1 MVFTSATTRVYT
13 IKSASISKIFLFAIA
28 CLQIKMYTL
37 YNLLLIAT
45 KLMYIIYGVIR
56 LTELLVKAFV
66 KDKDNITNPMV
77 RGRYGI
83 LSGCAGV
90 AVNILLFAAKF
101 FVGIITNSISITAD
115 AVNNL
120 SDAGSCAVTVF
131 GFKMSSKPADD
142 EHPFGHGRIEYITAM
157 VVSFIVLFMGF
168 ELLTQSIDKIRNPED
183 VKFSLVGAIIIG
195 VSIFGKL
202 WLALFNR
209 KLGKKI
215 NSPAMT
221 AVVADSLSDI
231 AATSVTLI
239 ALILSNFYP
248 SLHID
253 GWLGIIVAGF
263 VLKAGFGIFKETLN
277 SLIGEPPTKET
288 VKKLEEKILSYEK
301 VTGIHDLILHNYG
314 PDKFFGSVHVEM
326 PSDFDVLHSH
336 DIIDNIERD
345 IMQEFG
351 IMFSIHYDPIEV
363 NNERV
368 TELKTIAETAVK
380 RINAD
385 LTIHDFRV
393 VDGPSHTNLIFDVVV
408 PRKFPLS
415 NDDLMAEISSEISK
429 NGTNFFAVMNI
440 EHAFV

>member
-1 MVFTSATTRVYT
+1 MTD
-13 IKSASISKIFLFAIA
+13 
-28 CLQIKMYTL
+28 
-37 YNLLLIAT
+37 
-45 KLMYIIYGVIR
+45 
-56 LTELLVKAFV
+56 LLVRLFV
-66 KDKDNITNPMV
+66 KDSDNISNPKV

-83 LSGCAGV
+83 LSGCAGIV
-90 AVNILLFAAKF
+90 VNVILFLAKF
-101 FVGIITNSISITAD
+101 LVGTVTNSIAITAD

-131 GFKMSSKPADD
+131 GFKMSSKPADED
-142 EHPFGHGRIEYITAM
+142 HPFGHGRIEYITAM

-183 VKFSLVGAIIIG
+183 VTFNLVGAIIIA

-239 ALILSNFYP
+239 ALVLSNFFP

-263 VLKAGFGIFKETLN
+263 VLKAGYGIFKETLN

-288 VKKLEEKILSYEK
+288 VEKLEAKILSYEH

-326 PSDFDVLHSH
+326 PSDFDVLYSH

-345 IMQEFG
+345 VMAEFG
-351 IMFSIHYDPIEV
+351 ILLSIHYDPVEV
-363 NNERV
+363 NNARV
-368 TELKTIAETAVK
+368 NELKIIAESAVK
-380 RINAD
+380 RISEE
-385 LTIHDFRV
+385 LSIHDFRV

-408 PRKFPLS
+408 PRKFSLS

-429 NGTNFFAVMNI
+429 INTNYFVVMNI

>member
-1 MVFTSATTRVYT
+1 MTT
-13 IKSASISKIFLFAIA
+13 
-28 CLQIKMYTL
+28 
-37 YNLLLIAT
+37 LLI
-45 KLMYIIYGVIR
+45 KLFI
-56 LTELLVKAFV
+56 
-66 KDKDNITNPMV
+66 KDKDNITNPKV

-83 LSGCAGV
+83 LSG
-90 AVNILLFAAKF
+90 
-101 FVGIITNSISITAD
+101 FVGIAVNVILFLAKFLVGTMTNSIAITAD

-131 GFKMSSKPADD
+131 GFKMASKPADAD
-142 EHPFGHGRIEYITAM
+142 HPFGHGRIEYITAM

-168 ELLTQSIDKIRNPED
+168 ELATQSVDKIRNPED
-183 VKFSLVGAIIIG
+183 VTFSLVGAIIIG
-195 VSIFGKL
+195 ISIFGKL

-239 ALILSNFYP
+239 ALILSKFFP
-248 SLHID
+248 SLHLD

-263 VLKAGFGIFKETLN
+263 VLKAGYGIFKETLN
-277 SLIGEPPTKET
+277 ALIGNPPTKET
-288 VKKLEEKILSYEK
+288 VEKLESKILSYEN

-326 PSDFDVLHSH
+326 PSDIDVMISH

-345 IMQEFG
+345 IFHESG
-351 IMFSIHYDPIEV
+351 IQLSIHYDPIEV

-368 TELKTIAETAVK
+368 RELKVIAAAAVR
-380 RINAD
+380 RISEE
-385 LTIHDFRV
+385 LSIHDFRV

-429 NGTNFFAVMNI
+429 NGRNFFAVINI
-440 EHAFV
+440 EYAFV

>member
-1 MVFTSATTRVYT
+1 MTT
-13 IKSASISKIFLFAIA
+13 
-28 CLQIKMYTL
+28 
-37 YNLLLIAT
+37 LLI
-45 KLMYIIYGVIR
+45 KLFI
-56 LTELLVKAFV
+56 
-66 KDKDNITNPMV
+66 KDKDNITNPKV

-83 LSGCAGV
+83 LSG
-90 AVNILLFAAKF
+90 
-101 FVGIITNSISITAD
+101 FVGIAVNVILFLAKFLVGTMTNSIAITAD

-131 GFKMSSKPADD
+131 GFKMASKPADAD
-142 EHPFGHGRIEYITAM
+142 HPFGHGRIEYITAM

-168 ELLTQSIDKIRNPED
+168 ELATQSVDKIRNPED
-183 VKFSLVGAIIIG
+183 VTFSLVGAIIIG

-239 ALILSNFYP
+239 ALVLSKFFP
-248 SLHID
+248 SLHLD

-263 VLKAGFGIFKETLN
+263 VLKAGFGIFKDTLN
-277 SLIGEPPTKET
+277 SLIGKPPTKET
-288 VKKLEEKILSYEK
+288 VEKIEAKILSYEN
-301 VTGIHDLILHNYG
+301 VSGIHDLILHNYG

-326 PSDFDVLHSH
+326 PSDIDVMISH

-345 IMQEFG
+345 IFRESG
-351 IMFSIHYDPIEV
+351 IQLSIHYDPIEV

-368 TELKTIAETAVK
+368 KELKIIAEAAVK
-380 RINAD
+380 RISD
-385 LTIHDFRV
+385 ELTIHDFRV

-429 NGTNFFAVMNI
+429 NGRNFFAVMNI
-440 EHAFV
+440 EYAFV

>member
-1 MVFTSATTRVYT
+1 MTD
-13 IKSASISKIFLFAIA
+13 
-28 CLQIKMYTL
+28 
-37 YNLLLIAT
+37 
-45 KLMYIIYGVIR
+45 
-56 LTELLVKAFV
+56 LLVRLFV
-66 KDKDNITNPMV
+66 KDSDNISNPKV

-83 LSGCAGV
+83 LSGCAGIV
-90 AVNILLFAAKF
+90 VNVILFLAKF
-101 FVGIITNSISITAD
+101 LVGTVTNSIAITAD

-131 GFKMSSKPADD
+131 GFKMSSKPADAD
-142 EHPFGHGRIEYITAM
+142 HPFGHGRIEYITAM

-183 VKFSLVGAIIIG
+183 VTFNLVGAIIIA

-239 ALILSNFYP
+239 ALVLSNFFP

-263 VLKAGFGIFKETLN
+263 VLKAGYGIFKETLN

-288 VKKLEEKILSYEK
+288 VEKLEVKILSYEH

-326 PSDFDVLHSH
+326 PSDFDVLYSH

-345 IMQEFG
+345 VMAEFG
-351 IMFSIHYDPIEV
+351 ILLSIHYDPVEV
-363 NNERV
+363 NNARV
-368 TELKTIAETAVK
+368 NELKIIAESAVK
-380 RINAD
+380 RISEE
-385 LTIHDFRV
+385 LSIHDFRV

-408 PRKFPLS
+408 PRKFSLS

-440 EHAFV
+440 EYAFV

>member
-1 MVFTSATTRVYT
+1 M
-13 IKSASISKIFLFAIA
+13 
-28 CLQIKMYTL
+28 
-37 YNLLLIAT
+37 
-45 KLMYIIYGVIR
+45 
-56 LTELLVKAFV
+56 TELLVKLFV
-66 KDKDNITNPMV
+66 KDSDNVSNPKV

-83 LSGCAGV
+83 LSGCVGI
-90 AVNILLFAAKF
+90 AVNVILFLAKF
-101 FVGIITNSISITAD
+101 LVGTVTNSIAITAD

-131 GFKMSSKPADD
+131 GFKMAGKPADED
-142 EHPFGHGRIEYITAM
+142 HPFGHGRIEYITAM

-183 VKFSLVGAIIIG
+183 VTFNLVGAIIIA

-202 WLALFNR
+202 WHALFNR

-231 AATSVTLI
+231 AATSVTLV
-239 ALILSNFYP
+239 ALILSNFFP

-263 VLKAGFGIFKETLN
+263 VLKAGYGIFKETLN

-288 VKKLEEKILSYEK
+288 VEKLEAKILSYEN

-326 PSDFDVLHSH
+326 PSDFDVLYSH

-345 IMQEFG
+345 VMAEFG
-351 IMFSIHYDPIEV
+351 ILLSIHYDPIEV
-363 NNERV
+363 NNARV
-368 TELKTIAETAVK
+368 NELKVIAETAVK
-380 RINAD
+380 RIGEE

-440 EHAFV
+440 EYAFV

>member
-1 MVFTSATTRVYT
+1 M
-13 IKSASISKIFLFAIA
+13 
-28 CLQIKMYTL
+28 
-37 YNLLLIAT
+37 
-45 KLMYIIYGVIR
+45 
-56 LTELLVKAFV
+56 TELLVKLFV
-66 KDKDNITNPMV
+66 KDSDNISDPKV

-83 LSGCAGV
+83 LSGFAGIV
-90 AVNILLFAAKF
+90 VNVILFLAKF
-101 FVGIITNSISITAD
+101 LVGTVTNSIAITAD

-142 EHPFGHGRIEYITAM
+142 DHPFGHGRIEYITAM

-183 VKFSLVGAIIIG
+183 VTFNLVGAIIIA

-239 ALILSNFYP
+239 ALILSNFFP

-263 VLKAGFGIFKETLN
+263 VLKAGYGIFKETLN
-277 SLIGEPPTKET
+277 SLIGEPPTRET
-288 VKKLEEKILSYEK
+288 VEKLEAKILSYEH

-326 PSDFDVLHSH
+326 PSDFDVLYSH

-345 IMQEFG
+345 VMAEFG
-351 IMFSIHYDPIEV
+351 ILLSIHYDPIEV
-363 NNERV
+363 NNTRV
-368 TELKTIAETAVK
+368 NELKVIAESAVR
-380 RINAD
+380 RISED
-385 LTIHDFRV
+385 LSIHDFRV

-408 PRKFPLS
+408 PRKFSLS

-429 NGTNFFAVMNI
+429 SGTNFFAVMNI
-440 EHAFV
+440 EYAFV

>member
-1 MVFTSATTRVYT
+1 MTD
-13 IKSASISKIFLFAIA
+13 
-28 CLQIKMYTL
+28 
-37 YNLLLIAT
+37 
-45 KLMYIIYGVIR
+45 
-56 LTELLVKAFV
+56 LLVRLFV
-66 KDKDNITNPMV
+66 KDSDNISNPKV

-83 LSGCAGV
+83 LSGCAGIV
-90 AVNILLFAAKF
+90 VNVILFLAKF
-101 FVGIITNSISITAD
+101 LVGTVTNSIAITAD

-131 GFKMSSKPADD
+131 GFKMSSKPADAD
-142 EHPFGHGRIEYITAM
+142 HPFGHGRIEYITAM

-183 VKFSLVGAIIIG
+183 VTFNLVGAIIIA

-239 ALILSNFYP
+239 ALVLSNFFP

-263 VLKAGFGIFKETLN
+263 VLKAGYGIFKETLN

-288 VKKLEEKILSYEK
+288 VEKLEAKILSYEH

-326 PSDFDVLHSH
+326 PSDFDVLYSH

-345 IMQEFG
+345 VMAEFG
-351 IMFSIHYDPIEV
+351 ILLSIHYDPVEV
-363 NNERV
+363 NNARV
-368 TELKTIAETAVK
+368 NELKIIAESAVK
-380 RINAD
+380 RISEE
-385 LTIHDFRV
+385 LSIHDFRV

-408 PRKFPLS
+408 PRKFSLS

-440 EHAFV
+440 EYAFV

>member
-1 MVFTSATTRVYT
+1 MTD
-13 IKSASISKIFLFAIA
+13 
-28 CLQIKMYTL
+28 
-37 YNLLLIAT
+37 
-45 KLMYIIYGVIR
+45 
-56 LTELLVKAFV
+56 LLVRLFV
-66 KDKDNITNPMV
+66 KDSDNISNPKV

-83 LSGCAGV
+83 LSGCAGIV
-90 AVNILLFAAKF
+90 MNVILFLAKF
-101 FVGIITNSISITAD
+101 LVGTVTNSIAITAD

-131 GFKMSSKPADD
+131 GFKMSSKPADAD
-142 EHPFGHGRIEYITAM
+142 HPFGHGRIEYITAM

-183 VKFSLVGAIIIG
+183 VTFNLVGAIIIA

-239 ALILSNFYP
+239 ALVLSNFFP

-263 VLKAGFGIFKETLN
+263 VLKAGYGIFKETLN

-288 VKKLEEKILSYEK
+288 VEKLEAKILSYEH

-326 PSDFDVLHSH
+326 PSDFDVLYSH

-345 IMQEFG
+345 IMAEFG
-351 IMFSIHYDPIEV
+351 ILLSIHYDPVEV
-363 NNERV
+363 NNARV
-368 TELKTIAETAVK
+368 NELKIIAESAVK
-380 RINAD
+380 RISEE
-385 LTIHDFRV
+385 LSIHDFRV

-408 PRKFPLS
+408 PRKFSLS

-440 EHAFV
+440 EYAFV

>member
-1 MVFTSATTRVYT
+1 MTD
-13 IKSASISKIFLFAIA
+13 
-28 CLQIKMYTL
+28 
-37 YNLLLIAT
+37 
-45 KLMYIIYGVIR
+45 
-56 LTELLVKAFV
+56 LLVRLFV
-66 KDKDNITNPMV
+66 KDSDNISNPKV

-83 LSGCAGV
+83 LSGCAGIV
-90 AVNILLFAAKF
+90 VNVILFLAKF
-101 FVGIITNSISITAD
+101 LVGTVTNSIAITAD

-131 GFKMSSKPADD
+131 GFKMSSKPADED
-142 EHPFGHGRIEYITAM
+142 HPFGHGRIEYITAM

-183 VKFSLVGAIIIG
+183 VTFNLVGAIIIA

-239 ALILSNFYP
+239 ALILSNFFP

-263 VLKAGFGIFKETLN
+263 VLKAGYGIFKETLN

-288 VKKLEEKILSYEK
+288 VEKLEAKILSYEH

-326 PSDFDVLHSH
+326 PSDFDVLYSH

-345 IMQEFG
+345 VMAEFG
-351 IMFSIHYDPIEV
+351 ILLSIHYDPVEV
-363 NNERV
+363 NNARV
-368 TELKTIAETAVK
+368 NELKIIAESAVK
-380 RINAD
+380 RISEE
-385 LTIHDFRV
+385 LSIHDFRV

-408 PRKFPLS
+408 PRKFSLS

-440 EHAFV
+440 EYAFV

>member
-1 MVFTSATTRVYT
+1 MTD
-13 IKSASISKIFLFAIA
+13 
-28 CLQIKMYTL
+28 
-37 YNLLLIAT
+37 
-45 KLMYIIYGVIR
+45 
-56 LTELLVKAFV
+56 LLVRLFV
-66 KDKDNITNPMV
+66 KDSDNISNPKV

-83 LSGCAGV
+83 LSGCAGIV
-90 AVNILLFAAKF
+90 VNVILFLAKF
-101 FVGIITNSISITAD
+101 LVGTVTNSIAITAD

-131 GFKMSSKPADD
+131 GFKMSSKPADED
-142 EHPFGHGRIEYITAM
+142 HPFGHGRIEYITAM

-183 VKFSLVGAIIIG
+183 VTFNLVGAIIIA

-239 ALILSNFYP
+239 ALVLSNFFP

-263 VLKAGFGIFKETLN
+263 VLKAGYGIFKETLN

-288 VKKLEEKILSYEK
+288 VEKLEAKILSYEH

-326 PSDFDVLHSH
+326 PSDFDVLYSH

-345 IMQEFG
+345 IMAEFG
-351 IMFSIHYDPIEV
+351 ILLSIHYDPVEV
-363 NNERV
+363 NNARV
-368 TELKTIAETAVK
+368 NELKIIAESAVK
-380 RINAD
+380 RISEE
-385 LTIHDFRV
+385 LSIHDFRV

-408 PRKFPLS
+408 PRKFSLS

-440 EHAFV
+440 EYAFV

>member
-1 MVFTSATTRVYT
+1 MTD
-13 IKSASISKIFLFAIA
+13 
-28 CLQIKMYTL
+28 
-37 YNLLLIAT
+37 
-45 KLMYIIYGVIR
+45 
-56 LTELLVKAFV
+56 LLVRLFV
-66 KDKDNITNPMV
+66 KDSDNISNPKV

-83 LSGCAGV
+83 LSGCAGIV
-90 AVNILLFAAKF
+90 VNVILFLAKF
-101 FVGIITNSISITAD
+101 LVGTVTNSIAITAD

-131 GFKMSSKPADD
+131 GFKMSSKPADED
-142 EHPFGHGRIEYITAM
+142 HPFGHGRIEYITAM

-168 ELLTQSIDKIRNPED
+168 ELLTQSIDKIRNPEN
-183 VKFSLVGAIIIG
+183 VTFNLVGAIIIA

-239 ALILSNFYP
+239 ALVLSNFFP

-263 VLKAGFGIFKETLN
+263 VLKAGYGIFKETLN

-288 VKKLEEKILSYEK
+288 VEKLEAKILSYEH

-326 PSDFDVLHSH
+326 PSDFDVLYSH

-345 IMQEFG
+345 VMAEFG
-351 IMFSIHYDPIEV
+351 ILLSIHYDPVEV
-363 NNERV
+363 NNARV
-368 TELKTIAETAVK
+368 NELKIIAESAVK
-380 RINAD
+380 RISEE
-385 LTIHDFRV
+385 LSIHDFRV
-393 VDGPSHTNLIFDVVV
+393 VDGPNHTNLIFDVVV
-408 PRKFPLS
+408 PRKFSLS

-440 EHAFV
+440 EYAFV

>member
-1 MVFTSATTRVYT
+1 MTD
-13 IKSASISKIFLFAIA
+13 
-28 CLQIKMYTL
+28 
-37 YNLLLIAT
+37 
-45 KLMYIIYGVIR
+45 
-56 LTELLVKAFV
+56 LLVRLFV
-66 KDKDNITNPMV
+66 KDSDNISNPKV

-83 LSGCAGV
+83 LSGCAGIV
-90 AVNILLFAAKF
+90 VNVILFLAKF
-101 FVGIITNSISITAD
+101 LVGTVTNSIAITAD

-131 GFKMSSKPADD
+131 GFKMSSKPADED
-142 EHPFGHGRIEYITAM
+142 HPFGHGRIEYITAM
-157 VVSFIVLFMGF
+157 VVSFIGLFMGF

-183 VKFSLVGAIIIG
+183 VTFNLVGAIIIA

-239 ALILSNFYP
+239 ALVLSNFFP

-263 VLKAGFGIFKETLN
+263 VLKAGYGIFKETLN

-288 VKKLEEKILSYEK
+288 VEKLEAKILSYEH

-326 PSDFDVLHSH
+326 PSDFDVLYSH

-345 IMQEFG
+345 VMAEFG
-351 IMFSIHYDPIEV
+351 ILLSIHYDPVEV
-363 NNERV
+363 NNARV
-368 TELKTIAETAVK
+368 NELKIIAESAVK
-380 RINAD
+380 RISEE
-385 LTIHDFRV
+385 LSIHDFRV

-408 PRKFPLS
+408 PRKFSLS

-440 EHAFV
+440 EYAFV

>member
-1 MVFTSATTRVYT
+1 MTD
-13 IKSASISKIFLFAIA
+13 
-28 CLQIKMYTL
+28 
-37 YNLLLIAT
+37 
-45 KLMYIIYGVIR
+45 
-56 LTELLVKAFV
+56 LLVRLFV
-66 KDKDNITNPMV
+66 KDSDNISNPKV

-83 LSGCAGV
+83 LSGCAGIV
-90 AVNILLFAAKF
+90 VNVILFLAKF
-101 FVGIITNSISITAD
+101 LVGTVTNSIAITAD

-131 GFKMSSKPADD
+131 GFKMSSKPADED
-142 EHPFGHGRIEYITAM
+142 HPFGHGRIEYITAM

-183 VKFSLVGAIIIG
+183 VTFNLVGAIIIA

-239 ALILSNFYP
+239 ALVLSKFFP

-263 VLKAGFGIFKETLN
+263 VLKAGYGIFKETLN

-288 VKKLEEKILSYEK
+288 VEKLEAKILSYEH

-326 PSDFDVLHSH
+326 PSDFDVLYSH

-345 IMQEFG
+345 VMAEFG
-351 IMFSIHYDPIEV
+351 IILSIHYDPVEV
-363 NNERV
+363 NNARV
-368 TELKTIAETAVK
+368 NELKIIAESAVK
-380 RINAD
+380 RISEE
-385 LTIHDFRV
+385 LSIHDFRV

-440 EHAFV
+440 EYAFV

>member
-1 MVFTSATTRVYT
+1 MTT
-13 IKSASISKIFLFAIA
+13 
-28 CLQIKMYTL
+28 
-37 YNLLLIAT
+37 LLI
-45 KLMYIIYGVIR
+45 KLFI
-56 LTELLVKAFV
+56 
-66 KDKDNITNPMV
+66 KDKDNITNPKV

-83 LSGCAGV
+83 LSG
-90 AVNILLFAAKF
+90 
-101 FVGIITNSISITAD
+101 FVGIAVNVILFLAKFLVGTMTNSIAITAD

-131 GFKMSSKPADD
+131 GFKMASKPADAD
-142 EHPFGHGRIEYITAM
+142 HPFGHGRIEYITAM

-168 ELLTQSIDKIRNPED
+168 ELATQSVDKIRNPED
-183 VKFSLVGAIIIG
+183 VTFSLVGAIIIG
-195 VSIFGKL
+195 ISIFGKL

-239 ALILSNFYP
+239 ALILSKFFP
-248 SLHID
+248 SLHLD

-277 SLIGEPPTKET
+277 ALIGNPPTKET
-288 VKKLEEKILSYEK
+288 VEKLESKILSYEN

-326 PSDFDVLHSH
+326 PSDIDVMISH

-345 IMQEFG
+345 IFHESG
-351 IMFSIHYDPIEV
+351 IQLSIHYDPIEV
-363 NNERV
+363 NNARV
-368 TELKTIAETAVK
+368 QELKVIAAAAVR
-380 RINAD
+380 RISEE
-385 LTIHDFRV
+385 LSIHDFRV

-429 NGTNFFAVMNI
+429 NGRNFFAVINI
-440 EHAFV
+440 EYAFV

>member
-1 MVFTSATTRVYT
+1 MTD
-13 IKSASISKIFLFAIA
+13 
-28 CLQIKMYTL
+28 
-37 YNLLLIAT
+37 
-45 KLMYIIYGVIR
+45 
-56 LTELLVKAFV
+56 LLVRLFV
-66 KDKDNITNPMV
+66 KDSDNISNPKV

-83 LSGCAGV
+83 LSGCAGIV
-90 AVNILLFAAKF
+90 VNVILFLAKF
-101 FVGIITNSISITAD
+101 LVGTVTNSIAITAD

-131 GFKMSSKPADD
+131 GFKMSSKPADAD
-142 EHPFGHGRIEYITAM
+142 HPFGHGRIEYITAM

-183 VKFSLVGAIIIG
+183 VTFNLVGAIIIA

-239 ALILSNFYP
+239 ALVLSNFFP

-263 VLKAGFGIFKETLN
+263 VLKAGYGIFKETLN

-288 VKKLEEKILSYEK
+288 VEKLEAKILSYEH

-326 PSDFDVLHSH
+326 PSDFDVLYSH

-345 IMQEFG
+345 VMAEFG
-351 IMFSIHYDPIEV
+351 ILLSIHYDPVEV
-363 NNERV
+363 NNARV
-368 TELKTIAETAVK
+368 NELKIIAESAVK
-380 RINAD
+380 RINEE
-385 LTIHDFRV
+385 LSIHDFRV

-408 PRKFPLS
+408 PRKFSLS

-440 EHAFV
+440 EYAFV